1 MTRRRHSRW
10 FNKSFVGLV
19 WTLALG
25 VSAMSLAGEPKTI
38 SIFQGR
44 KIEIPVPKGWSYEE
58 RPGPHDGS
66 QTVVLADKK
75 KEVLLTILF
84 LPDADGALSTRE
96 GLEQQAKRIL
106 TPYLEQAVEKK
117 LDFTFFESPDGVGV
131 FTSFTDNKLDPK
143 HIPEDEKLISTTGLR
158 SWNGAGLFFTLLT
171 NSRDLPAYET
181 ALDIVR
187 SGIRQVKAPVAF

>member
-1 MTRRRHSRW
+1 M
-10 FNKSFVGLV
+10 GL
-19 WTLALG
+19 AAE
-25 VSAMSLAGEPKTI
+25 SKTI

-44 KIEIPVPKGWSYEE
+44 KIEIAVPKGWSYEE

-75 KEVLLTILF
+75 KEVLLSILF
-84 LPDADGALSTRE
+84 LPDSDGELSTRE
-96 GLEQQAKRIL
+96 GLEHQAKRVL

-117 LDFTFFESPDGVGV
+117 LELTFFEAADGIGV
-131 FTSFTDNKLDPK
+131 LTSFTDNKLDPK
-143 HIPEDEKLISTTGLR
+143 HIPEDEKLISTTGFR

-187 SGIRQVKAPVAF
+187 SGIRQVKGPVAF

>member
-1 MTRRRHSRW
+1 MPDSSGFLR
-10 FNKSFVGLV
+10 NVI
-19 WTLALG
+19 LALLLLPLP
-25 VSAMSLAGEPKTI
+25 AHANDQRTI

-44 KIEIPVPKGWSYEE
+44 KLEIPVPKGWSYEE
-58 RPGPHDGS
+58 RPGPQNGS

-75 KEVLLTILF
+75 KDVLLTILF
-84 LPDADGALSTRE
+84 LPDSDGALSTRE
-96 GLEQQAKRIL
+96 GLEQQAKRVL

-117 LDFTFFESPDGVGV
+117 LDLTFFEAADGVGV

-143 HIPEDEKLISTTGLR
+143 HIPEDEKLISTTGFR

-187 SGIRQVKAPVAF
+187 SGIRQVKGPVAF